1 MASKRQLPNS
11 IQSASTVE
19 HAAYISSLK
28 AQRSPQRA
36 KAKEEEQRR
45 KANLTE
51 WPGSVM
57 IPGAAGQNARS
68 SSCPLVPYSIYRFFM
83 YHNNAQYACLHTC
96 PPPHAQYSLFSN
108 YFIAGVRTRIIYRF
122 ATARQALCLVTPIIA
137 PNPLMLFGLPRLP
150 RSTYTGEPSGEIRGN
165 KRLAN
170 HNRWRKDQTGNSKTV
185 MTSKRACFRSIRAI
199 REMERTS
206 SKALASSHRSSTLF
220 EFRTLP
226 SSLVFNICYLY
237 FQPSPTAGRHCHVH
251 QRSFDG
257 NRHYQER

>member
-1 MASKRQLPNS
+1 MIIIIAMKEKEERRRTHGEQTSATQQHTKCKHRRACSIYQLTQGS
-11 IQSASTVE
+11 EEST
-19 HAAYISSLK
+19 
-28 AQRSPQRA
+28 RA

-57 IPGAAGQNARS
+57 ILGAAGQNARS

-137 PNPLMLFGLPRLP
+137 PNPLMVFGLPRLP

-185 MTSKRACFRSIRAI
+185 MTSKRACFRSIR
-199 REMERTS
+199 
-206 SKALASSHRSSTLF
+206 
-220 EFRTLP
+220 
-226 SSLVFNICYLY
+226 V
-237 FQPSPTAGRHCHVH
+237 
-251 QRSFDG
+251 
-257 NRHYQER
+257 